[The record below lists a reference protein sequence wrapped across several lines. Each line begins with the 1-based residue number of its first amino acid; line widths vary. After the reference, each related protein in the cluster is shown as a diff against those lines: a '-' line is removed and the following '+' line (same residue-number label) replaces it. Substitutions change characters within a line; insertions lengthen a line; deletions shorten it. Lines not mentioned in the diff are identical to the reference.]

1 VNDTRTSVN
10 KNTNGNTN
18 VNRNT
23 NVNVDK
29 NVNVNS
35 NRRVLRL
42 ALALAALVLAPPAVA
57 QQSESND
64 ELAAQATDPT
74 AALMSFQL
82 NDWYTADF
90 HGLDDSA
97 NQVVFRA
104 AIPFA
109 LGGTQQIFRVTQ
121 PYVTSSPS
129 GATGFADT
137 TIFDL
142 MVFNQPWGRW
152 GVGISG
158 TLPTGQDGLTTDK
171 WTAGP
176 ALGFVNSSSKQYN
189 WGLFAQTF
197 FSFAG
202 KDSAPDVGLINLQ
215 PIFSYQ
221 LGEGRSL
228 SLGNSALVYDTEK
241 SRWASLLVS
250 ANYGQVVPFWGHK
263 WRPNFEVGYDF
274 KDDPGNPQWVIRAG
288 IVLLLPK

>member
-1 VNDTRTSVN
+1 VRTAVRSCQSSARFGA
-10 KNTNGNTN
+10 T
-18 VNRNT
+18 
-23 NVNVDK
+23 
-29 NVNVNS
+29 
-35 NRRVLRL
+35 L
-42 ALALAALVLAPPAVA
+42 AFVVA
-57 QQSESND
+57 QALPASVQAQAPASAD

-74 AALMSFQL
+74 ASLMSFQL
-82 NDWYTADF
+82 NDWYTANF
-90 HGLDDSA
+90 HGLDDSL

-109 LGGTQQIFRVTQ
+109 LGSTNHIFRVTQ

-142 MVFNQPWGRW
+142 VVFGAPWGRW
-152 GVGISG
+152 GVGVSG
-158 TLPTGQDGLTTDK
+158 TMPTGQDGLTTDK

-202 KDSAPDVGLINLQ
+202 DDSAPDVGLINLQ

-221 LGEGRSL
+221 LGGGRSL

-241 SRWASLLVS
+241 SRWASLNLGV
-250 ANYGQVVPFWGHK
+250 NYGQVVTFAGHK
-263 WRPNFEVGYDF
+263 WRPNVEVDYDF
-274 KDDPGNPQWVIRAG
+274 RDDPGNPKWTIRASM
-288 IVLLLPK
+288 VLLLPTQ